1 MIDTKAKLLQKL
13 GLFTTIALVVGAM
26 IGSGI
31 FKKPAVMASQLG
43 SPELLLIVWV
53 VAGII
58 TFFGALTNTEIAG
71 MISETGGQYIYFQ
84 KMYGDFTAYLYGWA
98 MFSIVQA
105 GSIASITYVFAE
117 YTQYFFVLPRF
128 PIAVENAWIL
138 HIPFIGDIYPIQNL
152 GVKVLAIIVINFL
165 SAVNYF
171 GVVFGGRV
179 ANFFSTMKVAAIL
192 LLVVLGFTIGNGS
205 FDHFTL
211 QSTVTHHANSFSLI
225 LAITAALSGAFWAY
239 DGWNNITYI
248 AGEVKNAQKNIPLG
262 LFWGT
267 IIVVIVYILINLA
280 YLYILPIDVMSKSTL
295 VAADAARTFLGNF
308 GGAFVA
314 ASVMISTFGTSNG
327 TIMVSARVYY
337 AMADKKMFFPSLA
350 SVHPKFQTP
359 GVSLI
364 VQALWSSL
372 LILSGTFDTLTD
384 MLIFVSWIF
393 YGMGAYGVFILR
405 KKMPDTFRPYKVW
418 GYPYVPAIF
427 VIFSAFFLG
436 ITLYN
441 DINNYVLNNF
451 AKGEPR
457 IIKSLFGL
465 MFVAIGIPFYIYFK
479 KRLNKNQNV

>member
-1 MIDTKAKLLQKL
+1 
-13 GLFTTIALVVGAM
+13 
-26 IGSGI
+26 
-31 FKKPAVMASQLG
+31 
-43 SPELLLIVWV
+43 
-53 VAGII
+53 
-58 TFFGALTNTEIAG
+58 
-71 MISETGGQYIYFQ
+71 
-84 KMYGDFTAYLYGWA
+84 
-98 MFSIVQA
+98 
-105 GSIASITYVFAE
+105 
-117 YTQYFFVLPRF
+117 
-128 PIAVENAWIL
+128 
-138 HIPFIGDIYPIQNL
+138 
-152 GVKVLAIIVINFL
+152 
-165 SAVNYF
+165 
-171 GVVFGGRV
+171 
-179 ANFFSTMKVAAIL
+179 
-192 LLVVLGFTIGNGS
+192 
-205 FDHFTL
+205 
-211 QSTVTHHANSFSLI
+211 
-225 LAITAALSGAFWAY
+225 
-239 DGWNNITYI
+239 
-248 AGEVKNAQKNIPLG
+248 
-262 LFWGT
+262 
-267 IIVVIVYILINLA
+267 
-280 YLYILPIDVMSKSTL
+280 
-295 VAADAARTFLGNF
+295 
-308 GGAFVA
+308 
-314 ASVMISTFGTSNG
+314 
-327 TIMVSARVYY
+327 
-337 AMADKKMFFPSLA
+337 MFFPSLA